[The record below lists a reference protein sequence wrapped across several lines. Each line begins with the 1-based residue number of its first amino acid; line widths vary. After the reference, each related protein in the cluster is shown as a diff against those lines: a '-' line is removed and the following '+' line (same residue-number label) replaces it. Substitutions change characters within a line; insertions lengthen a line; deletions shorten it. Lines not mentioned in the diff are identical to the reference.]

1 MKIERLLEEKGRN
14 VVTLSSIRTVADLLT
29 VLASNNI
36 GAVVI
41 VSADNPEQIVGIV
54 SERDVVRALS
64 FGGRVLGAPVT
75 TISTKIIVTCS
86 VSHDVVEVM
95 EMMTDSRVRHVPV
108 LSDENKLVGIISI
121 GDVVKNHISSIE
133 TEREQLQNYIM
144 S

>member
-64 FGGRVLGAPVT
+64 FGGRVLGARRLNRA
-75 TISTKIIVTCS
+75 S
-86 VSHDVVEVM
+86 
-95 EMMTDSRVRHVPV
+95 
-108 LSDENKLVGIISI
+108 
-121 GDVVKNHISSIE
+121 
-133 TEREQLQNYIM
+133 
-144 S
+144 